1 MKHNYM
7 RTLSALL
14 ALLMLLLAVSAC
26 GKGNG
31 VLDMTKMSD
40 TLIYSTIENMK
51 KTPEG
56 YLGMTIRISGSYVKS
71 YFDETGNYYHFVT
84 GADSTGYCSWGY
96 EFLLDENKLSYP
108 AENSKI
114 TIQGKI
120 KSYNELGIDYYYIDV
135 EEMK

>member
-7 RTLSALL
+7 RTLSAFL
-14 ALLMLLLAVSAC
+14 ALVMLLLAVSAC

-71 YFDETGNYYHFVT
+71 YFDKTGNYYHFVT
-84 GADSTGYCSWGY
+84 GSDSTGCCSWGY
-96 EFLLDENKLSYP
+96 EFLLDENKFSYP
-108 AENSKI
+108 AENANI

-120 KSYNELGIDYYYIDV
+120 KSYNELGVDYYYIDV

>member
-71 YFDETGNYYHFVT
+71 YFDETANYYHVVT
-84 GADSTGYCSWGY
+84 GADSTGCCSWGY
-96 EFLLDENKLSYP
+96 EFLLDENKMSYP
-108 AENSKI
+108 ADNTKI

>member
-1 MKHNYM
+1 MKNNFI

-56 YLGMTIRISGSYVKS
+56 YLGITIRISGSYVKS

-84 GADSTGYCSWGY
+84 GSDSTGCCSWGY

-108 AENSKI
+108 AENTKI

-120 KSYNELGIDYYYIDV
+120 KSYNELGVDYYYIDV

>member
-84 GADSTGYCSWGY
+84 GADNTGCCSWGY

-108 AENSKI
+108 AENTKI

>member
-51 KTPEG
+51 KS
-56 YLGMTIRISGSYVKS
+56 RRAIS
-71 YFDETGNYYHFVT
+71 
-84 GADSTGYCSWGY
+84 A
-96 EFLLDENKLSYP
+96 
-108 AENSKI
+108 
-114 TIQGKI
+114 
-120 KSYNELGIDYYYIDV
+120 
-135 EEMK
+135 

>member
-84 GADSTGYCSWGY
+84 GADSTGCCSWGY
-96 EFLLDENKLSYP
+96 EFLPDENKWSYP
-108 AENSKI
+108 AENTKI